1 MTIALFTPMINKDH
15 QIILQQY
22 HNSYLLHL
30 QEQTKRISFYRKQK
44 TMKLH
49 NLR

>member
-22 HNSYLLHL
+22 HNSDSSHLH
-30 QEQTKRISFYRKQK
+30 EQTKHISFYRKQK
-44 TMKLH
+44 KQ
-49 NLR
+49 

>member
-22 HNSYLLHL
+22 HNSYLLYL
-30 QEQTKRISFYRKQK
+30 QEQTKHISFYRKQK
-44 TMKLH
+44 KNNETT
-49 NLR
+49 